1 MKIQPKS
8 KLVMIGD
15 SITDCGR
22 NYDPSY
28 SEEVLG
34 DGYVRLVSDFLKSTY
49 PESGI
54 EIVNKGISGNTV
66 RDLKKRW
73 ERDVLSLNPD
83 WLSIMIGINDV
94 WQQINDSL
102 PPENWVLIE
111 EYEHTLDELV
121 AMAAPSLQG
130 LVVMTPYV
138 LNLDLSDEMRSKMD
152 EYGQVVRKI
161 AKKYDAIYVDTQ
173 AAFDQFL
180 QNADAGEISDDRVHM
195 NAVGHKVLADAFLQA
210 IL

>member
-1 MKIQPKS
+1 MKIQPNS
-8 KLVMIGD
+8 KVLMVGD

-34 DGYVRLVSDFLKSTY
+34 DGYVRFVSDFLKSTY

-54 EIVNKGISGNTV
+54 EIINKGVSGNTV
-66 RDLKKRW
+66 RNLKKRW
-73 ERDVLSLNPD
+73 QRDVLDLSPD

-102 PPENWVLIE
+102 PSENWVLIE
-111 EYEHTLDELV
+111 EYEQTLDELV
-121 AMAAPSLQG
+121 AMAAPSLKG
-130 LVVMTPYV
+130 LILMTPYV
-138 LNLDLSDEMRSKMD
+138 LELDKSDEMRAKMD

-161 AKKYDAIYVDTQ
+161 AEKYDALFVDTQ
-173 AAFDQFL
+173 AVFDEVL
-180 QNADAGEISDDRVHM
+180 QGMDAQALSDDRVHM
-195 NAVGHKVLADAFLQA
+195 NARGHQVLADAFLQV
-210 IL
+210 IS